1 MVEITVIKDV
11 EKLKQRLRESNKEER
26 ERNRQVEA
34 RRHAERDEYEQWK
47 RQQELLNRDSY
58 IGPSTGDNLNEPDDD
73 DIKET
78 PFFKNLL
85 RNIEDGDLEE
95 SEPEDYE
102 SDDGD
107 LEESEPEDGDL
118 DDDAPVDECFTMED
132 IKLLA
137 DIGQLS
143 PAQIT
148 AADKNDQIK
157 HAEEMIK
164 KIGGLKGQ
172 HVKNGNT
179 KAVENADYLLNLLRV
194 YLDTIKTGGGNKR
207 FRRIPYKIGTGGR
220 YGNLVIH
227 MPRLL
232 TFGDLKA
239 CRGGKLVLRKDAD
252 MDTIDLLT
260 KKYNPGRNYS
270 NTAKKLFQTLTQLSG
285 LSDNVLSRKY
295 QLV

>member
-1 MVEITVIKDV
+1 MDV
-11 EKLKQRLRESNKEER
+11 EKMRKMLTESIMEER
-26 ERNRQVEA
+26 KRNREA
-34 RRHAERDEYEQWK
+34 EERRQAERDEYELWK
-47 RQQELLNRDSY
+47 HQQELLNRDSY

-73 DIKET
+73 LEET
-78 PFFKNLL
+78 PFFKGTFMK
-85 RNIEDGDLEE
+85 NIEDGDLEE

-107 LEESEPEDGDL
+107 LEESEPEDNESEDGDL

-220 YGNLVIH
+220 YGNLTIH

-239 CRGGKLVLRKDAD
+239 YRGGKLVLRKDAD

-270 NTAKKLFQTLTQLSG
+270 NTARKFFQTLTQLSG
-285 LSDNVLSRKY
+285 LPVNVLSRKY